1 MTKNDFAQYL
11 APITSPVHTL
21 LSLVPWDKL
30 EWNSSTGKFMLLG
43 ALIRYLIGM
52 PSDNLGYCLGIL
64 KMGRMLLAASEHLLH
79 HKMQLYVS

>member
-1 MTKNDFAQYL
+1 
-11 APITSPVHTL
+11 
-21 LSLVPWDKL
+21 
-30 EWNSSTGKFMLLG
+30 MLLG

-52 PSDNLGYCLGIL
+52 PSDNLGYCFGIL